1 MAYVISFN
9 KINNQHTLIPS
20 YSVHEAIALLRSSG
34 FTTAFTGAGI
44 SVESGIPPFRG
55 ADGLWSKYDPVSLDL
70 EHFLANPEK
79 AWRIIKEIFYDFFGQ
94 AKPNKA
100 HFALAQMERKG
111 FIGRTITQNI
121 DNLHQEA
128 GSLKVFEFHGNSK
141 NLVCLDCHATYHF
154 KNINFD
160 HLPPTCKLCGGI
172 LKPDFIFFGESIPTT
187 PLTAAY
193 EASAIS
199 DVFLIIGTTGE
210 VMPANQFPVLAKNN
224 GAKIIEINPKESHYT
239 RQITDVF
246 LQGKASEM
254 MELIITNLFSSS
266 LDNN

>member
-1 MAYVISFN
+1 MATDSIHV
-9 KINNQHTLIPS
+9 
-20 YSVHEAIALLRSSG
+20 AIDFLKSSG

-55 ADGLWSKYDPVSLDL
+55 ANGLWSKYDPISVDLD
-70 EHFLANPEK
+70 HFLANPEK
-79 AWRIIKEIFYDFFGQ
+79 AWKIIKEIYYDFFGQ

-100 HFALAQMERKG
+100 HFALARMERQG

-128 GSLKVFEFHGNSK
+128 GSLKVVEFHGNSK
-141 NLVCLDCHATYHF
+141 NLVCLNCHTKYQA
-154 KNINFD
+154 KNISLYY
-160 HLPPTCKLCGGI
+160 LPPTCRKCDGL
-172 LKPDFIFFGESIPTT
+172 LKPDFIFFGESIPAT
-187 PLTAAY
+187 PLAAAY

-210 VMPANQFPVLAKNN
+210 VMPANQFPFLAKNN
-224 GAKIIEINPKESHYT
+224 GAKIIEINPTESQYT
-239 RQITDVF
+239 KQITDVF

-254 MELIITNLFSSS
+254 MGKIIEGLFSSS

>member
-1 MAYVISFN
+1 LATSDRVS
-9 KINNQHTLIPS
+9 
-20 YSVHEAIALLRSSG
+20 EAIALLKKSS

-55 ADGLWSKYDPVSLDL
+55 TGGLWTKYDPESLDL
-70 EHFLANPEK
+70 EHFLENPEK
-79 AWRIIKEIFYDFFGQ
+79 AWKIIKEIFYDFFGH

-100 HFALAQMERKG
+100 HFALAQMEKEG

-128 GSLKVFEFHGNSK
+128 GSLKIFEFHGNSK
-141 NLVCLDCHATYHF
+141 TLVCLRCHMTYHARD
-154 KNINFD
+154 ISLD
-160 HLPPTCKLCGGI
+160 HLPPTCRQCGGL
-172 LKPDFIFFGESIPTT
+172 LKPDFVFFGESIPTA

-193 EASAIS
+193 EAANIS

-210 VMPANQFPVLAKNN
+210 VMPANQFPVMAKNN

-239 RQITDVF
+239 NQITDVF
-246 LQGKASEM
+246 LKGKASEM
-254 MELIITNLFSSS
+254 MEKIGAGLFSSA
-266 LDNN
+266 LDNNQDRIDHDFEIHGE